1 MTKSDTTLA
10 SGRRSLTGSRA
21 FRRIRMLGLLSV
33 SLLFVACAATIVPVT
48 SSPTPAQVTLSPNP
62 ATPTFSPAATTS
74 PRPTTS
80 AASSGGAT
88 PGMPSQTH
96 PSAPSTSTPNHGV
109 WFVALLSFA
118 AGLVMGIFGLRLV
131 QRAVRLRAGASS
143 HLPHRPRN
151 PLTRDPVDPRL
162 DERFES
168 THSLLRE
175 SPPSTARTSTPAL
188 TSPAAYW
195 ALVPEE
201 GAGASEL
208 IVHSRVDGT
217 GLARLAD
224 STNGLI
230 VRVWGP
236 SNKIVLPGSVLRV
249 LRVGTAPESGSVH
262 LHLSTDV

>member
-1 MTKSDTTLA
+1 MNKSDTTVA
-10 SGRRSLTGSRA
+10 SDRRSFARSRA
-21 FRRIRMLGLLSV
+21 FRRIRSLGLLSV
-33 SLLFVACAATIVPVT
+33 SLLVVACAATIPPVT

-62 ATPTFSPAATTS
+62 ATPTISPAATT
-74 PRPTTS
+74 TS
-80 AASSGGAT
+80 RSTSSTASSAGAT

-96 PSAPSTSTPNHGV
+96 PSAPSTSTPTPGV
-109 WFVALLSFA
+109 GLVALLSFA

-131 QRAVRLRAGASS
+131 QRAVRLRAGASD
-143 HLPHRPRN
+143 HLPRGPRT
-151 PLTRDPVDPRL
+151 PPTLDPVNPRL
-162 DERFES
+162 DERSGS
-168 THSLLRE
+168 THSVLIE

-201 GAGASEL
+201 DAGASEL

-236 SNKIVLPGSVLRV
+236 SNKIVLPGSLLRV
-249 LRVGTAPESGSVH
+249 LRVGAAPESGSVH
-262 LHLSTDV
+262 LYLSTDV